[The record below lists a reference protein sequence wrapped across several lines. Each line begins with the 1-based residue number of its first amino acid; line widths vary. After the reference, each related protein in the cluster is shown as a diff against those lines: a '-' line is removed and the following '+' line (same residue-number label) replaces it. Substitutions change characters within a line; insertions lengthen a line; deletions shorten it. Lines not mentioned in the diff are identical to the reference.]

1 MLTRYSGVMEMRK
14 IDDPILLA
22 IVTFFVTL
30 AGAGVFLMGY
40 VMFQL
45 LRGIVG
51 LAAL

>member
-1 MLTRYSGVMEMRK
+1 MRK
-14 IDDPILLA
+14 IDDPIMLA

-30 AGAGVFLMGY
+30 AGAGAFMMGY
-40 VMFQL
+40 VMFRL